1 VSCSFNPDT
10 VTPGASGARSTMT
23 IATTSSSLVPPTG
36 DGPQDDA
43 FRWPQPAMP
52 SPPRLWWFAAVALLA
67 TAARMRKYRPAFLV
81 VGVVVAVG
89 IGQTLNRASAAA
101 PASAIAIFPGTLT
114 FGSQTVST
122 TAPAQLVKVSNTG
135 ADPLTLTV
143 SVNGDFSQTSTCST
157 LASSETCTV
166 AVTFTPTTTGT
177 RSGSLSFLDNAPGSP
192 HTVTLTGTGAAPPA
206 SGSGTPAGTYTV
218 TVTGTAG
225 TLSHTSP
232 ITLTVQ

>member
-1 VSCSFNPDT
+1 
-10 VTPGASGARSTMT
+10 M
-23 IATTSSSLVPPTG
+23 
-36 DGPQDDA
+36 
-43 FRWPQPAMP
+43 
-52 SPPRLWWFAAVALLA
+52 LWWFAAVGMLA

-81 VGVVVAVG
+81 AGVVIAVG

-101 PASAIAIFPGTLT
+101 PASAIAIFPGALT

-143 SVNGDFSQTSTCST
+143 SVNGDFSQVSTCGST
-157 LASSETCTV
+157 LASAETCTV